1 MGRCSLSYVNFPE
14 TFTRKI
20 IRSDQRAISMKK
32 RFPAA
37 VLTALLS
44 VVVASSALG
53 QPAKTPAVEVDL
65 NARLKEAEASPRL
78 LEAAN
83 KTGIKVASFCAN
95 CHGEGGNSPNPDT
108 PNLAGQNTSYLL
120 EQLRQFAE
128 GKRRNIFMEGMIR
141 ALSPEEK
148 VGVVLHYSRQ
158 EVAYKPPTNAAL
170 AAKGQEYYN
179 KICFRCH
186 GDQGRGNEK
195 IARIAGQ
202 QPGYL
207 ALTLKRYRDGSAVRT
222 DPLMAANTKTMT
234 DADISAVVAYVSS
247 MK

>member
-1 MGRCSLSYVNFPE
+1 M
-14 TFTRKI
+14 KI
-20 IRSDQRAISMKK
+20 

-44 VVVASSALG
+44 VLVASSALG
-53 QPAKTPAVEVDL
+53 QPGKGLAAEVDL
-65 NARLKEAEASPRL
+65 HARLKEAETNPRM

-83 KTGIKVASFCAN
+83 KTGSKVASFCAN
-95 CHGEGGNSPNPDT
+95 CHGEGGNSTNPDT

-148 VGVVLHYSRQ
+148 VGVVLHYSHQ
-158 EVAYKPPTNAAL
+158 EVAYKPPANAAL

-207 ALTLKRYRDGSAVRT
+207 AITLKRYRDGSAVRS
-222 DPLMAANTKTMT
+222 DPLMAANTKTMS
-234 DADISAVVAYVSS
+234 DADIAAVVAYVSS

>member
-1 MGRCSLSYVNFPE
+1 
-14 TFTRKI
+14 
-20 IRSDQRAISMKK
+20 MKK
-32 RFPAA
+32 RFPSA
-37 VLTALLS
+37 VLTALFGALL
-44 VVVASSALG
+44 ATSALG
-53 QPAKTPAVEVDL
+53 QPGKASVPDVDL
-65 NARLKEAEASPRL
+65 NARLKEVEASPRL

-83 KTGIKVASFCAN
+83 KTGAKVAAFCAN
-95 CHGEGGNSPNPDT
+95 CHGEGGNSTNPDT

-120 EQLRQFAE
+120 EQVRQFAE
-128 GKRRNIFMEGMIR
+128 GKRRNLFMEGLIK

-148 VGVVLHYSRQ
+148 IGVVLHYSHQ
-158 EVAYKPPTNAAL
+158 EVAYKPPVNAAL
-170 AAKGQEYYN
+170 AAKGQDYYN

-186 GDQGRGNEK
+186 GDQGRGSDK

-207 ALTLKRYRDGSAVRT
+207 SLTLKRYRDGSSVRS

-234 DADISAVVAYVSS
+234 DADIAAVVAYVSS